1 MTTARL
7 QDLLAQHLQQRNLAA
22 RTFAERSGIPYP
34 TLLGVLNKGTVPRKA
49 EHRDILR
56 RELNLD
62 TETWATTIAL
72 SQRDGIEIPAEGPL
86 TLQQLVLKTL
96 LSRGHTEQ
104 SFAQA
109 SGLPYPTLMGITR
122 RGSVPR
128 GDTIERLSAALDLP
142 IADLQAAAE
151 RSRDHRRGEDDTQ
164 ADGNASDTAAPSLA
178 QLAAEAVA
186 LSGGSI
192 AAWARQHHI
201 PYLSLIRLLAQGE
214 APQRPDVLDP
224 LRTALGASSE
234 SFSASLSRS
243 RINPEPAHI
252 AKHNEQPATPLQAA
266 LQAAV
271 QERNLTLKAFAET
284 VDLSPL
290 TASKLLKGGELPGR
304 VATHLKLRTFLGLAD
319 DDYQGLL
326 ARSRQLVAEPA
337 DLGAPSLPATPL
349 PIAADEAAASTPEL
363 SDDELFAAIRALDR
377 HQRRA
382 VVELVI
388 GFR

>member
-49 EHRDILR
+49 EHREILR
-56 RELNLD
+56 RELGLD
-62 TETWATTIAL
+62 AEAWAATLAL
-72 SQRDGIEIPAEGPL
+72 SQRDGVEIPSDGPL
-86 TLQQLVLKTL
+86 TLQQMVLKAL
-96 LSRGHTEQ
+96 LGRGHTEQ

-128 GDTIERLSAALDLP
+128 GDTLERLATVLDLP
-142 IADLQAAAE
+142 LADLQAAAG
-151 RSRDHRRGEDDTQ
+151 RSRDHRRGEDEDPSR
-164 ADGNASDTAAPSLA
+164 AAGDANAPSLA
-178 QLAAEAVA
+178 QLAAEAIA

-192 AAWARQHHI
+192 ATWAHQHRI
-201 PYLSLIRLLAQGE
+201 PYLSLVRLLSQGE
-214 APQRPDVLDP
+214 APQRPEVLDL
-224 LRTALGASSE
+224 LRAAIGGNTE
-234 SFSASLSRS
+234 SFTASLSRS
-243 RINPEPAHI
+243 RVHPEPAHI
-252 AKHNEQPATPLQAA
+252 AKHNEQPTTPLQAA

-271 QERNLTLKAFAET
+271 QERNLTLKGFAEEI
-284 VDLSPL
+284 DLSPL

-304 VATHLKLRTFLGLAD
+304 IATHIKLRTFLGLTD
-319 DDYQGLL
+319 EDYQGLL
-326 ARSRQLVAEPA
+326 ARSRHLAAEVPA
-337 DLGAPSLPATPL
+337 PAAPTGTATAPAPAALPSGP
-349 PIAADEAAASTPEL
+349 TPEM
-363 SDDELFAAIRALDR
+363 DDATLFAAIRALDR